1 MSSSTVK
8 ENNNN
13 SRNTMQSKKQRNKT
27 FTGGNSSLQGKIFDM
42 SLRDA
47 IHQFAC
53 TVKSIADCV
62 GQKYTHHGK
71 L

>member
-1 MSSSTVK
+1 
-8 ENNNN
+8 
-13 SRNTMQSKKQRNKT
+13 MQSKKQRNKT